1 MKRVIFIASISKD
14 IAWYIKAHEI
24 TDKKIYFQVLEHT
37 PALNSSYHIIIQYRV
52 EEQLVDTAMLEAVLQ
67 AVLHVDTQAGT
78 LSVPMVGKL
87 AVRRVDTQAGTLSVP
102 LVGKLA
108 EL

>member
-1 MKRVIFIASISKD
+1 MKSLIKKYIFK
-14 IAWYIKAHEI
+14 Y
-24 TDKKIYFQVLEHT
+24 LNG
-37 PALNSSYHIIIQYRV
+37 LNSSYHIIIQYKV
-52 EEQLVDTAMLEAVLQ
+52 EEQLVDTAGLEPVLQ

-87 AVRRVDTQAGTLSVP
+87 SVRHVDTLAGTLSVP